1 MVSNECNYDM
11 YNKASFSSIM
21 EQINKVNNGTYA
33 RRKIIEAIEKRL
45 GSRVIVYTA
54 EFDNPMS
61 GINRKDIIPYEEML
75 SSIGNV
81 DTISL
86 IMHSM
91 GGDFNTAE
99 KIIKMTRNY
108 CKTFKFIVPNV
119 AKSAATL
126 IGLGSDEIMMGYLSE
141 LGPIDPQVTYKLP
154 NGQWSMSSGQS
165 IIDSFKKIKSEID
178 GLGRLSKADMHIL
191 NNFDITLVD
200 YAEKESLRSRQLAQK
215 LLETYMLKEDK
226 DKAKSISEYLADA
239 NKHLSHN
246 KIIDREEAEE
256 LGLKITYINKEDS
269 LWKLIWELHCRT
281 IVTLKD
287 SKAVKIFETATNMV
301 AQNGLTNSMQ

>member
-1 MVSNECNYDM
+1 MVSDECNYDV
-11 YNKASFSSIM
+11 YNKASFSDIM
-21 EQINKVNNGTYA
+21 EEIRKVNNGTYA
-33 RRKIIEAIEKRL
+33 RRKIIEAIEERL

-54 EFDNPMS
+54 SFDNPMS
-61 GINRKDIIPYEEML
+61 GINPSDIIPYEEML

-81 DTISL
+81 DSISL

-91 GGDFNTAE
+91 GGEFNTAE
-99 KIIKMTRNY
+99 KIVKMTRNY
-108 CKTFKFIVPNV
+108 CKTFKFIVPNL

-141 LGPIDPQVTYKLP
+141 LGPIDPQITYRLP
-154 NGQWSMSSGQS
+154 NGQWVMRSSQS

-178 GLGRLSKADMHIL
+178 GSGKLSQSDMHIL
-191 NNFDITLVD
+191 NNLDITLLD
-200 YAEKESLRSRQLAQK
+200 HAEKENVRSRQLAQK
-215 LLETYMLKEDK
+215 LLENYMLNGDP

-246 KIIDREEAEE
+246 KIIDREEAEK
-256 LGLKITYINKEDS
+256 LGLKITYIDKEDS
-269 LWKLIWELHCRT
+269 LWKLIWELYCRT

-287 SKAVKIFETATNMV
+287 SKSIKIFETATNMFT
-301 AQNGLTNSMQ
+301 QSGFTNSMQ